1 MIMSLEDVIQSIK
14 VSILKVQSNAGNGT
28 GFIVSNQGHILTC
41 AHVLVS
47 DRFQVITEHGDR
59 RSVEVL
65 GKDEACDLA
74 ILYSAS
80 LPEPPLIFADPTAI
94 AEGQTVYALGHPL
107 GLDFTLSRGIIS
119 NRQRVRS
126 GVSLLQTDV
135 SLNLGNSGGPLV
147 NEQGEVIGVANQI
160 LEGGQGLGFGIA
172 LQHIFAFAAQM
183 RIPITRAQR
192 FKAL

>member
-1 MIMSLEDVIQSIK
+1 MSLEDIIQSIK
-14 VSILKVQSNAGNGT
+14 VSILKVQSDKGNGT
-28 GFIVSNQGHILTC
+28 GFVVSEQGHILTC
-41 AHVLVS
+41 AHVLVG
-47 DRFQVITEHGDR
+47 DRFQVISEHGDR
-59 RSVEVL
+59 RSVEIL
-65 GKDEACDLA
+65 GKDETCDLA
-74 ILYSAS
+74 ILYADALS
-80 LPEPPLIFADPTAI
+80 EPPLTFADPATI

-119 NRQRVRS
+119 NRRRVRS

-135 SLNLGNSGGPLV
+135 SLNPGNSGGPLV

-183 RIPITRAQR
+183 RIPINRAQR

>member
-1 MIMSLEDVIQSIK
+1 MSLEDIIQSIK

-28 GFIVSNQGHILTC
+28 GFVVTKQGHILTC
-41 AHVLVS
+41 AHVLVG
-47 DRFQVITEHGDR
+47 DRFQIISEHGDR

-65 GKDEACDLA
+65 GKDETCDLA
-74 ILYSAS
+74 ILYAETLS
-80 LPEPPLIFADPTAI
+80 EPPLTFADPATI

-119 NRQRVRS
+119 NRQRVRN

-135 SLNLGNSGGPLV
+135 SLNPGNSGGPLA
-147 NEQGEVIGVANQI
+147 NEHGEVIGVANQI
-160 LEGGQGLGFGIA
+160 LEGRQGLGFGIA

-183 RIPITRAQR
+183 RIPINKAQR
-192 FKAL
+192 FKVL

>member
-1 MIMSLEDVIQSIK
+1 TK
-14 VSILKVQSNAGNGT
+14 
-28 GFIVSNQGHILTC
+28 QGHILTC
-41 AHVLVS
+41 AHVLVG
-47 DRFQVITEHGDR
+47 DRFQVISEHGYP

-65 GKDEACDLA
+65 GKDETCDLA
-74 ILYSAS
+74 ILYAES
-80 LPEPPLIFADPTAI
+80 LTEQPLTFADPATI
-94 AEGQTVYALGHPL
+94 AEGQTVYALGHPR

-135 SLNLGNSGGPLV
+135 SLNPGNSGGPLV

-183 RIPITRAQR
+183 RIPINKAQL

>member
-1 MIMSLEDVIQSIK
+1 MSLEDIIQNIK

-28 GFIVSNQGHILTC
+28 GFVVNNQGHILTC
-41 AHVLVS
+41 AHVLVG
-47 DRFQVITEHGDR
+47 DRFHVISEHGYP

-65 GKDEACDLA
+65 GKDQTCDLA
-74 ILYSAS
+74 ILYAES
-80 LPEPPLIFADPTAI
+80 LTEPPLTFADPATI
-94 AEGQTVYALGHPL
+94 GEGQTVYALGHPR

-183 RIPITRAQR
+183 RIPINKTQR

>member
-1 MIMSLEDVIQSIK
+1 MSLEDIIQSIK

-28 GFIVSNQGHILTC
+28 GFVVSKQGHILTC
-41 AHVLVS
+41 AHVLVG

-65 GKDEACDLA
+65 GKDETCDLA
-74 ILYSAS
+74 ILFAES
-80 LPEPPLIFADPTAI
+80 LSEPPLTFADPATI

-135 SLNLGNSGGPLV
+135 SLNPGNSGGPLV

-160 LEGGQGLGFGIA
+160 LEGGQGLGFGIT

-183 RIPITRAQR
+183 RISVTRAQR
-192 FKAL
+192 FKSL

>member
-1 MIMSLEDVIQSIK
+1 VGD
-14 VSILKVQSNAGNGT
+14 
-28 GFIVSNQGHILTC
+28 H
-41 AHVLVS
+41 
-47 DRFQVITEHGDR
+47 FQVISEHGDR

-65 GKDEACDLA
+65 GKDETCDLA
-74 ILYSAS
+74 ILCAES
-80 LPEPPLIFADPTAI
+80 LIEPPLTFADPATI

-126 GVSLLQTDV
+126 GISLLQTDV
-135 SLNLGNSGGPLV
+135 SLNPGNSGGPLV

-183 RIPITRAQR
+183 RIPINKAQR

>member
-1 MIMSLEDVIQSIK
+1 MSLEDIIQSIK
-14 VSILKVQSNAGNGT
+14 VSILKVQSDKGNGT
-28 GFIVSNQGHILTC
+28 GFVVSEQGHILTC
-41 AHVLVS
+41 AHVLVG
-47 DRFQVITEHGDR
+47 DRFQVISEHGDR
-59 RSVEVL
+59 RSAEIL
-65 GKDEACDLA
+65 GKDETCDLA
-74 ILYSAS
+74 ILYANALSE
-80 LPEPPLIFADPTAI
+80 LPLTFADPATI

-119 NRQRVRS
+119 NRRRVRS

-135 SLNLGNSGGPLV
+135 SLNPGNCGGPLV

-183 RIPITRAQR
+183 RIPINRAQR

>member
-1 MIMSLEDVIQSIK
+1 MSLENIIQSIK

-28 GFIVSNQGHILTC
+28 GFVVSKQGHILTC
-41 AHVLVS
+41 AHVLVG
-47 DRFQVITEHGDR
+47 DRFQIISEHGYP

-65 GKDEACDLA
+65 GKDETCDLA
-74 ILYSAS
+74 ILYAES
-80 LPEPPLIFADPTAI
+80 LTEPPLTFADPATI
-94 AEGQTVYALGHPL
+94 AEGQTVYALGHPK

-119 NRQRVRS
+119 NRQRVRG

-183 RIPITRAQR
+183 RIPINRAQR

>member
-1 MIMSLEDVIQSIK
+1 MSLEDIIQSVK
-14 VSILKVQSNAGNGT
+14 VSILKVQSNTGNGT
-28 GFIVSNQGHILTC
+28 GFVVSNQGHIMTC

-47 DRFQVITEHGDR
+47 DRFQVISEHGDR

-65 GKDEACDLA
+65 GKDETCDLA
-74 ILYSAS
+74 ILYAES
-80 LPEPPLIFADPTAI
+80 LTEPPLSFADPATI

-119 NRQRVRS
+119 NRQRVRNS
-126 GVSLLQTDV
+126 VSLLQTDV
-135 SLNLGNSGGPLV
+135 SLNPGNSGGPLV
-147 NEQGEVIGVANQI
+147 NEQGEVIGVANQV

-183 RIPITRAQR
+183 RIPINKTQR
-192 FKAL
+192 FKVV

>member
-1 MIMSLEDVIQSIK
+1 MSLEDIIQSIK
-14 VSILKVQSNAGNGT
+14 VSIIKVQSNAGNGT
-28 GFIVSNQGHILTC
+28 GFVVSSQGHILTC
-41 AHVLVS
+41 AHVLVG
-47 DRFQVITEHGDR
+47 DRFQVISEHGYP

-65 GKDEACDLA
+65 GKDETCDLA
-74 ILYSAS
+74 ILYAES
-80 LPEPPLIFADPTAI
+80 LTEPPLTFADPATI
-94 AEGQTVYALGHPL
+94 GEGQTVYALGHPR

-183 RIPITRAQR
+183 RIPINKAQR

>member
-1 MIMSLEDVIQSIK
+1 MSLENIIQSIK

-28 GFIVSNQGHILTC
+28 GFVVSKQGHILTC
-41 AHVLVS
+41 AHVLVG
-47 DRFQVITEHGDR
+47 DRFQIISEHGYP

-65 GKDEACDLA
+65 GKDETCDLA
-74 ILYSAS
+74 ILYAES
-80 LPEPPLIFADPTAI
+80 LTEPPLTFADPATI
-94 AEGQTVYALGHPL
+94 AEGQTVYALGHPK

-119 NRQRVRS
+119 NRQRVRG

-183 RIPITRAQR
+183 RIPINKAQR

>member
-1 MIMSLEDVIQSIK
+1 MSLEGIIQSIK
-14 VSILKVQSNAGNGT
+14 VSILKVRSNDGNGT
-28 GFIVSNQGHILTC
+28 GFIVSKQGHILTC
-41 AHVLVS
+41 AHVLVG

-65 GKDEACDLA
+65 GKDETCDLA
-74 ILYSAS
+74 ILYDKS
-80 LPEPPLIFADPTAI
+80 LIDPPLTFADPATI

-135 SLNLGNSGGPLV
+135 SLNPGNSGGPLV
-147 NEQGEVIGVANQI
+147 NDQGEVIGVASQT

-183 RIPITRAQR
+183 RIPINKAQR
-192 FKAL
+192 FQSL

>member
-1 MIMSLEDVIQSIK
+1 MSLEDIIQSIK

-28 GFIVSNQGHILTC
+28 GFVVSKQGHILTC
-41 AHVLVS
+41 AHVLVG

-65 GKDEACDLA
+65 GKDETCDLA
-74 ILYSAS
+74 ILFAES
-80 LPEPPLIFADPTAI
+80 LSEPPLTFADPATI

-135 SLNLGNSGGPLV
+135 SLNPGNSGGPLV

-160 LEGGQGLGFGIA
+160 LEGGKGLGFGIA

>member
-1 MIMSLEDVIQSIK
+1 MSLEDIIQSIK

-28 GFIVSNQGHILTC
+28 GFVVSNQGHILTC
-41 AHVLVS
+41 AHVLVG
-47 DRFQVITEHGDR
+47 DRFQVISEHGDR
-59 RSVEVL
+59 RSVEIL
-65 GKDEACDLA
+65 GKDETCDLA
-74 ILYSAS
+74 ILYADALS
-80 LPEPPLIFADPTAI
+80 EPPLTFADPATI

-135 SLNLGNSGGPLV
+135 SLNPGNSGGPLV

-183 RIPITRAQR
+183 RIPINRAQR

>member
-1 MIMSLEDVIQSIK
+1 MSLENIIQSIK

-28 GFIVSNQGHILTC
+28 GFVVSKQGHILTC
-41 AHVLVS
+41 AHVLVG
-47 DRFQVITEHGDR
+47 DRFQVISEHGDR
-59 RSVEVL
+59 RSVEVF
-65 GKDEACDLA
+65 GKDETSDLA
-74 ILYSAS
+74 ILYAES
-80 LPEPPLIFADPTAI
+80 LTEPPLIFADPAMI

-126 GVSLLQTDV
+126 GTSLIQTDV
-135 SLNLGNSGGPLV
+135 SLNPGNSGGPLV

-172 LQHIFAFAAQM
+172 LQHVFAFASQM
-183 RIPITRAQR
+183 RIPINKTQR
-192 FKAL
+192 FKVL

>member
-1 MIMSLEDVIQSIK
+1 V
-14 VSILKVQSNAGNGT
+14 G
-28 GFIVSNQGHILTC
+28 
-41 AHVLVS
+41 
-47 DRFQVITEHGDR
+47 DRFQVISEHGDR
-59 RSVEVL
+59 RSVEIL
-65 GKDEACDLA
+65 GKDETCDLA
-74 ILYSAS
+74 ILYAEA
-80 LPEPPLIFADPTAI
+80 LAEPPLTFADPSAI

-135 SLNLGNSGGPLV
+135 SLNPGNSGGPLV

-183 RIPITRAQR
+183 RIPINRAQR